1 MTTVPYVAKSEV
13 TTPGLQLQE
22 TGADSTV
29 SSEVRENV
37 VEEGRPLDIVLE
49 LLVGSHPVPLFEDRK
64 SAQALF
70 RGSKFRNFISKVTL
84 LPRKTGVRLWL
95 HQRIGTEEV
104 TKTVKPYCSEVL
116 GNAGTVKILSD
127 EQVHALTQHDAVYRR
142 EMQSLET
149 TMTTKGLELAAD
161 LASLLKQRKNNNSA
175 TNVRKQNHLINLTAT
190 VNMIAAKRMKVNHG
204 NETVKDVL
212 EKQNAEVEEDD
223 DDDASED
230 EDLLQ
235 P

>member
-1 MTTVPYVAKSEV
+1 MTTVPYVATSLVTAPGSE
-13 TTPGLQLQE
+13 LHE

-29 SSEVRENV
+29 SSEVRKNV
-37 VEEGRPLDIVLE
+37 VEEDRPLDIVLE
-49 LLVGSHPVPLFEDRK
+49 LVVGSSPVQEFEDRK

-84 LPRKTGVRLWL
+84 LPRKRGVRLWL
-95 HQRIGTEEV
+95 HQRIGSEEV
-104 TKTVKPYCSEVL
+104 TKTVMPYCSEVL
-116 GNAGTVKILSD
+116 GNVGTVKILSD

-142 EMQSLET
+142 EMQSLES
-149 TMTTKGLELAAD
+149 TMATKGLELAAD

-175 TNVRKQNHLINLTAT
+175 TNVRKQNHLIDLTAT
-190 VNMIAAKRMKVNHG
+190 VNMIASKRIKLNHG
-204 NETVKDVL
+204 NETVRDVL
-212 EKQNAEVEEDD
+212 EQQNAEVEEDD
-223 DDDASED
+223 DDVLED